1 MNNKEDVLS
10 LNYHRKK
17 LTSLPKEIFNNK
29 DTLIELDVSGN
40 NFNDFYSIV
49 EDLKKFTKLKKLKI
63 NIYTQEQA
71 KYLIDSMPNLEYL
84 NDETINDDLNSEEP
98 ENLNEYNDDN
108 NEEAE
113 EILINIPLINLIDKS
128 FEPVFKQFK
137 EFYSLNKE
145 KEDDFQKL
153 IEDFNYL
160 GKQLQISQYNNMENL
175 GLNEI
180 KKKME
185 LYMFLH
191 DKLNKIK
198 DEINKSNK
206 GYNQD
211 SAMILY
217 NIMEENEKIKNQLNS
232 ILLKQ
237 QSKPMDKTNKNIL
250 KSKSNNYLKN
260 NNTKN
265 KLKSNNKNDNYL
277 NQENISQKKEKN
289 TKNKINSNQKP
300 NKVKQIFNK
309 KLNSNSIE
317 QNSTTNTNIF
327 TTNITQNY
335 RNSNETPLKN
345 RSFSKYSDRMK
356 ASYSFRKVQNPK
368 TYSESKKC
376 LKHLGKKI
384 KKYSKQVNLIEN
396 YDAPIIKNLLI
407 KSKPLFNTLNIFDDE
422 YNDQIY
428 KDKLNTRS
436 INLNSLLEI
445 INQIYKIR
453 NNRVEKQKEG
463 VYNKATLEQDL
474 YSYLKAKYGLKNL
487 IIEWNINILS
497 SIQSYAKLNGEVYL
511 FASILRNELDEDS
524 IEILYKIKKTVNNI
538 LYLIYDYD
546 FNMIQKIKN
555 NKEFIKENEW
565 KTISKCLY
573 SDDEILREL
582 FINKVSNFIDQLVK
596 GPDLIEKTGKKILFC
611 DYMNLLI
618 IFNLKLR
625 KKYLHNLFFLFSQQ
639 DKKRTGI
646 IDLESFKNVVR
657 NCGIINDEEKINEVL
672 DDLIEIADKEGSGQ
686 ITFNDAVQC
695 LDNLFLIMDDGKI
708 KFLDKLSKMSFK
720 E

>member
-1 MNNKEDVLS
+1 MDNKEDVLS
-10 LNYHRKK
+10 LNYRRKK
-17 LTSLPKEIFNNK
+17 LTNLPKEILNNK

-71 KYLIDSMPNLEYL
+71 KYLIDSMPNLEFL
-84 NDETINDDLNSEEP
+84 NDEAINDDLKSEEP
-98 ENLNEYNDDN
+98 ENLNEYKDD
-108 NEEAE
+108 EEAE
-113 EILINIPLINLIDKS
+113 EIIINIPLINLVDKN
-128 FEPVFKQFK
+128 FEAVFKQFK

-145 KEDDFQKL
+145 KEDEFQKI
-153 IEDFNYL
+153 IEDFNNL
-160 GKQLQISQYNNMENL
+160 GKQLQISQDKNMENL
-175 GLNEI
+175 GLDEI

-185 LYMFLH
+185 LYMFLY

-198 DEINKSNK
+198 DEINKNNS

-211 SAMILY
+211 SVTMLY
-217 NIMEENEKIKNQLNS
+217 NIIEENEKIKNQLNS

-237 QSKPMDKTNKNIL
+237 QNKSMDKVKKNKL
-250 KSKSNNYLKN
+250 KNNSNDYIKN

-265 KLKSNNKNDNYL
+265 KLKANNKSDNYL

-289 TKNKINSNQKP
+289 TKNKINNNQRP
-300 NKVKQIFNK
+300 NKIKKLFNK
-309 KLNSNSIE
+309 KLNSIE
-317 QNSTTNTNIF
+317 QNSITNSNIF
-327 TTNITQNY
+327 NSNMTQNN
-335 RNSNETPLKN
+335 RSSNETPLNNK
-345 RSFSKYSDRMK
+345 SFNKYSDRMK
-356 ASYSFRKVQNPK
+356 SSYFSRKVQNRT
-368 TYSESKKC
+368 TYSENKKSPNSFY
-376 LKHLGKKI
+376 LGNKI
-384 KKYSKQVNLIEN
+384 KKYSKQANLIKN
-396 YDAPIIKNLLI
+396 YDNPNIKNLLI
-407 KSKPLFNTLNIFDDE
+407 KSKPTFDTLNIFEDE

-428 KDKLNTRS
+428 KDELNTRI
-436 INLNSLLEI
+436 ININSLLEI

-453 NNRVEKQKEG
+453 NNRIEKQKEG
-463 VYNKATLEQDL
+463 VYNKGTLEQDL
-474 YSYLKAKYGLKNL
+474 YAYLKAKYGLKNL
-487 IIEWNINILS
+487 IIEWSINILS
-497 SIQSYAKLNGEVYL
+497 SIQSYIKLNGEVYL

-546 FNMIQKIKN
+546 INMIEKIKN
-555 NKEFIKENEW
+555 NKEFIRENEW

-582 FINKVSNFIDQLVK
+582 FINKVSNFIDELVK
-596 GPDLIEKTGKKILFC
+596 GPDLIEKTGRKILFC

-618 IFNLKLR
+618 TFNLKLR
-625 KKYLHNLFFLFSQQ
+625 KKYLHNLFLLFSQE

-646 IDLESFKNVVR
+646 INLESFKNIVR
-657 NCGIINDEEKINEVL
+657 NCGIINDEEKINDVL

-686 ITFNDAVQC
+686 ITFNDTVQC
-695 LDNLFLIMDDGKI
+695 LDNLDLIMDEGKV